1 MLAGGTASTI
11 TIWPI
16 CALAFTC
23 KGAAQQTLQV
33 ECAVYQIQAAVA
45 YPGALEDWN
54 LSQSLAIAWSTCC
67 SYCSWLLE

>member
-11 TIWPI
+11 MIWPI
-16 CALAFTC
+16 CAPAFTC

-33 ECAVYQIQAAVA
+33 EFAIYQIQAAVA
-45 YPGALEDWN
+45 YPGALEGWN

-67 SYCSWLLE
+67 SY